1 MTSSKQDPADKIT
14 MIDTGAAPGAAPL
27 LSTEPAQLK
36 ARTDSCHAQPASA
49 SESTA
54 KKAH

>member
-36 ARTDSCHAQPASA
+36 ARIDSCHAQPASA